1 MKNKWKNLL
10 TKKQFISLFFLF
22 FGMIIISFLE
32 ILGLAS
38 ITSYVSIL
46 INNEFT
52 LFNFFSTDL
61 NQIIQSLTVEKR
73 ILYGSIFLFLLF
85 LIKSI
90 LQILFNYFEVSI
102 TKNIT
107 VTNSKNYFK
116 SMIYS
121 PYKNHINV
129 NSPNLIRKIQL
140 DIAGVTSYFSNL
152 IVIIKESLIL
162 ISIFSL
168 LFYIDPKISSLT
180 FLLLGFASMIFY
192 LSVKNKL
199 TKLTKKTQI
208 NKTKMIGYINHS
220 VSSFK
225 ENLILGIRKFIYR
238 NYSNELESIEDFN
251 LYSVFIMRIPRI
263 FLELLA
269 VSGIL
274 FVTFLFIF
282 FEKPMTDIIPLLTL
296 LVTSLVRMIPSFNS
310 ITGSLS
316 TLKINRVI
324 FNGIADDMSNQ
335 AKFTK
340 NYKKDI
346 NQMIDEKIFN
356 NEISLKNVSFHY
368 EKAERKIL
376 DNISIKIKKG
386 QSVGIIGKTGSGK
399 TTLVDIILGVLNP
412 TAGKIL
418 IDDHEMDE
426 KILASWHNKIGYI
439 PQDLYLIN
447 ETIKKNIALGLDSDQ
462 INNKAIDKSLKIARL
477 TDFISNLP
485 EGIETK
491 VGERGIKVSGGEKQR
506 ISIARAFYKNPS
518 VIVMDEA
525 TSSLDNITEKE
536 FMNAIDNIKNN
547 STLIIIAHRL
557 STISKC
563 DYIYMLSNGEIKDEG
578 SYEEI
583 IKRNKEITQGLN

>member
-1 MKNKWKNLL
+1 
-10 TKKQFISLFFLF
+10 
-22 FGMIIISFLE
+22 MIIISFLE

-46 INNEFT
+46 INNEFA